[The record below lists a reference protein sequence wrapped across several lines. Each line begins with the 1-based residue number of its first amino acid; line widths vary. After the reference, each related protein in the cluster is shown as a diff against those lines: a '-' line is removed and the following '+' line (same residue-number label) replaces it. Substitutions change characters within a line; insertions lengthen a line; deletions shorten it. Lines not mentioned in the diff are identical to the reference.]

1 MKTKRLSEATEEYL
15 NHLIARNLANSTIK
29 NNRQVLNQALRTWG
43 DVYVGTIDD
52 TYVDRLFATA
62 AWAARTR
69 NLYLQNIR
77 SFFKWCRLRK
87 FMAKDY
93 DPTEMWNNQKASTNV
108 DKLRLPVERF
118 AELLDAAPHPRDRA
132 ICALGLFTFC
142 RGSEIA
148 TMRIGD
154 LDFSRGELKITRHK
168 THDEDVLPV
177 SSELATE
184 MARWLNFYRDN
195 QGVLLPE
202 WYLAP
207 AKNPDLWVQGPDGR
221 LVQSKVMSALR
232 PYTMESKPYR
242 AVQRAL
248 KGIGVS
254 FSGEGAH
261 TLRRSGA
268 RALADSLRDQG
279 YDSALLRVASM
290 CGHKST
296 KVTEHYIGWGLERT
310 QRNEMIAGK
319 PLFPGMVSGGGLRVV
334 GGSHEGSHARVR

>member
-1 MKTKRLSEATEEYL
+1 MKHERLTAATEGYI
-15 NHLIARNLANSTIK
+15 NHLLARNLAPNTIK
-29 NNRQVLNQALRTWG
+29 NNRQVLNYAIRLWG
-43 DVYVGTIDD
+43 DCYLSSVTDSH
-52 TYVDRLFATA
+52 VDKLFANGQ
-62 AWAARTR
+62 WAARTR
-69 NLYLQNIR
+69 NLYLQNLR

-87 FMAKDY
+87 FMARDY
-93 DPTEMWNNQKASTNV
+93 DPTEMWHNQKASTNV
-108 DKLRLPVERF
+108 EKLRLPVERF

-132 ICALGLFTFC
+132 IVALGLFTFC

-148 TMRIGD
+148 TMQIQD

-184 MARWLNFYRDN
+184 MARWLNFYRED
-195 QGVLLPE
+195 QETLRGE
-202 WYLAP
+202 WFLVP
-207 AKNPDLWVQGPDGR
+207 SKKPDIWEQGPDRR
-221 LVQSKVMSALR
+221 LRRSERLAGLKPTTREV
-232 PYTMESKPYR
+232 KPYR

-248 KGIGVS
+248 KGIGMEAD
-254 FSGEGAH
+254 GEGSH

-319 PLFPGMVSGGGLRVV
+319 PLFPGMVSGGRLRVV
-334 GGSHEGSHARVR
+334 GGSREGDDGRV

>member
-1 MKTKRLSEATEEYL
+1 MENKELIKATEEYM
-15 NHLIARNLANSTIK
+15 NHLAARNLAPNTIK
-29 NNRQVLNQALRTWG
+29 NSRQVLNKAIALWG
-43 DVYVGTIDD
+43 DVQVGSIDD
-52 TYVDRLFATA
+52 THVDRLFATA

-69 NLYLQNIR
+69 NLYLQSLR
-77 SFFKWCRLRK
+77 SFFKWCRLRNY
-87 FMAKDY
+87 MARDF
-93 DPTEMWNNQKASTNV
+93 DPTEMWGNQKVPTNV

-132 ICALGLFTFC
+132 IVALGLFTFC

-148 TMRIGD
+148 TMKIQD

-177 SSELATE
+177 SSELAE
-184 MARWLNFYRDN
+184 ELVRWLNFYRED
-195 QGVLLPE
+195 QGTLRGE
-202 WYLAP
+202 WFLVP
-207 AKNPDLWVQGPDGR
+207 SKNPDNWGSERFGLKPTTREV
-221 LVQSKVMSALR
+221 
-232 PYTMESKPYR
+232 KPYR

-248 KGIGVS
+248 KGIGVETD
-254 FSGEGAH
+254 GEGSH

-319 PLFPGMVSGGGLRVV
+319 PLFPGMISGERLRVV
-334 GGSHEGSHARVR
+334 GE